1 MSDFANPSTPWPSTG
16 MLTLV
21 LAESPNP
28 FLRTTAPQLLIDSTP
43 HLCHWG
49 YNQIPLAPGPHR
61 IRISMR
67 PDKEWGIA
75 ETIITMLP
83 EPTRL
88 YYAPYGYRHEGRL
101 GPVPPPADGAR
112 LYYGGLVFSAVFL
125 GLALGLASIS

>member
-49 YNQIPLAPGPHR
+49 YNQIPLAPGPQ
-61 IRISMR
+61 
-67 PDKEWGIA
+67 
-75 ETIITMLP
+75 
-83 EPTRL
+83 
-88 YYAPYGYRHEGRL
+88 
-101 GPVPPPADGAR
+101 GPQPV
-112 LYYGGLVFSAVFL
+112 GLVTGQVGAGDRLTRGCKASWDSAA
-125 GLALGLASIS
+125 GR